1 MTPEEF
7 GKILAERDIEK
18 IVTHRAQAPDS
29 CWGIVKHYAYCFRLG
44 LTAPPIWGRVGRAYS
59 KRMREGAQK

>member
-18 IVTHRAQAPDS
+18 IVTHRDQAPDS
-29 CWGIVKHYAYCFRLG
+29 CWGVVKHYACFRLG
-44 LTAPPIWGRVGRAYS
+44 LTAPPLRSKVGRAYS
-59 KRMREGAQK
+59 KRMREGTQK